1 MALPTP
7 DKVRKMV
14 ACASLLPPPGDEV
27 VKELGAAYLGLH
39 KEHDDLK
46 SAHLGEPKTPA

>member
-1 MALPTP
+1 MEPMTP

-27 VKELGAAYLGLH
+27 VKELGAAYLALHKDLREGLH
-39 KEHDDLK
+39 
-46 SAHLGEPKTPA
+46 APG